1 MEDKVTAFARE
12 SFPQM
17 SEEER
22 REAIRSLRKL
32 IDEEM
37 FAMAAGADEEPPP
50 GKCPRCGHWHVV
62 KRGKDADGGQRYL
75 CRECSHTFRASTLKV
90 FATTKLDRATWM
102 RYAECHVDLL
112 TLR

>member
-37 FAMAAGADEEPPP
+37 FAMAAGADE
-50 GKCPRCGHWHVV
+50 K
-62 KRGKDADGGQRYL
+62 A
-75 CRECSHTFRASTLKV
+75 RAALPL
-90 FATTKLDRATWM
+90 AALGA
-102 RYAECHVDLL
+102 
-112 TLR
+112 

>member
-37 FAMAAGADEEPPP
+37 FAMAAGADELGVRKLRGEP
-50 GKCPRCGHWHVV
+50 G
-62 KRGKDADGGQRYL
+62 
-75 CRECSHTFRASTLKV
+75 
-90 FATTKLDRATWM
+90 
-102 RYAECHVDLL
+102 
-112 TLR
+112 

>member
-50 GKCPRCGHWHVV
+50 GKCPRCGH
-62 KRGKDADGGQRYL
+62 
-75 CRECSHTFRASTLKV
+75 
-90 FATTKLDRATWM
+90 
-102 RYAECHVDLL
+102 
-112 TLR
+112 

>member
-1 MEDKVTAFARE
+1 MEDKGTAFARE

-50 GKCPRCGHWHVV
+50 GKCPRCGHWHDGSNTYRTTWRGCKNTPYPFYDYWV
-62 KRGKDADGGQRYL
+62 KQAGWDEKA
-75 CRECSHTFRASTLKV
+75 RAALPL
-90 FATTKLDRATWM
+90 AALGA
-102 RYAECHVDLL
+102 
-112 TLR
+112 

>member
-12 SFPQM
+12 SFSQM

-37 FAMAAGADEEPPP
+37 LEMAAGDDEEPPP
-50 GKCPRCGHWHVV
+50 GKCPRCGHRHVV
-62 KRGKDADGGQRYL
+62 KQAGWDEKA
-75 CRECSHTFRASTLKV
+75 RAALPLAALGS
-90 FATTKLDRATWM
+90 
-102 RYAECHVDLL
+102 
-112 TLR
+112 